1 MKKVFNVQGTKFTVN
16 VDVDTQDHYD
26 TITEDHKKVLYLLGQ
41 VSNIGSKLD
50 FEFTTRNRNLEYYGE
65 EWEFNQSEHKK
76 LGMEKLVL
84 TSKQKDQILDTIDST
99 MWWYKALKSEVERL

>member
-26 TITEDHKKVLYLLGQ
+26 TITEDHKKILYLLGQ
-41 VSNIGSKLD
+41 VSIIGSKLD
-50 FEFTTRNRNLEYYGE
+50 FEFTTRNRNLVQYGE
-65 EWEFNQSEHKK
+65 DWEFNQSKHKK

-84 TSKQKDQILDTIDST
+84 TPVQKNQILDTIDST
-99 MWWYKALKSEVERL
+99 MWWYKSLKSEVERL

>member
-26 TITEDHKKVLYLLGQ
+26 TITEDTKKILYLLGQ

-50 FEFTTRNRNLEYYGE
+50 FEFTTRNRNLDYDPDSAFDPSQQY
-65 EWEFNQSEHKK
+65 K

-84 TSKQKDQILDTIDST
+84 TTKQKNQILDTIDST
-99 MWWYKALKSEVERL
+99 MWWYKALKNEVERL